1 MLPVLAQLP
10 WYVRV
15 PLGTLAIVLWIG
27 AFALP
32 PWWLGLPLLLAL
44 AFGTAL
50 WATRR
55 HEWALWCRRGLKW
68 GLPGWLFA
76 LQRALGGDLLA
87 WGAALLGALV
97 GFSLVALL
105 ESLLDHRVSRKPPVA
120 PQPEWSEL
128 AMAPVGPAAH
138 IVELEPVRWQD
149 ARARLDDPRDGAV
162 DYRPGR
168 DENGSYHFGAGRTLE
183 HLSERCAFSPRG
195 RWFVASTPA
204 GRGDLLWD
212 RQADKVHRLRG
223 WQVYGWD
230 GEQPWLARGL
240 DGVPTRLH
248 EVLGDKATV

>member
-1 MLPVLAQLP
+1 MALESGDRLAARRFSSWPIILIMTPVFAQLP

-15 PLGTLAIVLWIG
+15 LLGALGMALWIG
-27 AFALP
+27 LFALP

-44 AFGTAL
+44 AFG
-50 WATRR
+50 ATVLAARR

-87 WGAALLGALV
+87 WGAALLGALI

-105 ESLLDHRVSRKPPVA
+105 ESLLDHRVRRAPHAS

-149 ARARLDDPRDGAV
+149 ARGRVDDPRGDSV
-162 DYRPGR
+162 DYRSGN
-168 DENGSYHFGAGRTLE
+168 DESGSYQFKSGG
-183 HLSERCAFSPRG
+183 
-195 RWFVASTPA
+195 TPE
-204 GRGDLLWD
+204 G
-212 RQADKVHRLRG
+212 
-223 WQVYGWD
+223 
-230 GEQPWLARGL
+230 
-240 DGVPTRLH
+240 
-248 EVLGDKATV
+248 